1 MIYYIQSS
9 KNENKMFLFLI
20 NKTTTTTT
28 IQKSVDYILKY
39 QSAYKLQI
47 N

>member
-20 NKTTTTTT
+20 NKNNDNYNNT
-28 IQKSVDYILKY
+28 KKFRLYINIRVL
-39 QSAYKLQI
+39 KLQI